1 MSNHNNREKGKGTWI
16 EVRNNNVDQAM
27 RKLKKKLNNE
37 GVFQELRD
45 RKHFISNTE
54 KRLKAEAAG
63 RARLKKKQAKENW

>member
-1 MSNHNNREKGKGTWI
+1 MSNHNKEKGRGTWI

-63 RARLKKKQAKENW
+63 RARLKKKQAKDNW

>member
-1 MSNHNNREKGKGTWI
+1 MSNHNKEKGRGTWI
-16 EVRNNNVDQAM
+16 EVRNNNVDQDM
-27 RKLKKKLNNE
+27 RKLNKKLNNE

-63 RARLKKKQAKENW
+63 RARLKKKQAKDNW